1 MLAFGCL
8 ENLMEA
14 MISVGASRPWEIIFL
29 DFDGVVKDSLA
40 AKGEAFEQIFLPF
53 GADIAKKVRR
63 HHEANGGVSRFDKL
77 PLYFTMAE
85 TQCSEE
91 LIAEYARKFSDLV
104 MQKVIDSHWVPG
116 VRQFLAKHYADK
128 QFFLITATP
137 QEEIQEIVE
146 AIGINDFFTKIVGT
160 PVKKSDAI
168 HEILEATSV
177 SADRAMMIGDSISDY
192 QGAVANNITFIL
204 RKTSLNRGLQQELIC
219 PMIDDFFDLT
229 I

>member
-1 MLAFGCL
+1 
-8 ENLMEA
+8 MEA
-14 MISVGASRPWEIIFL
+14 MISIGALRPWELIFL

-40 AKGEAFEQIFLPF
+40 AKAEAFEQIFLPF
-53 GADIAKKVRR
+53 GADIAKEVRR

-77 PLYFTMAE
+77 PLYLGMAGI
-85 TQCSEE
+85 QSNEE
-91 LIAEYARKFSDLV
+91 LIAEYAGKFSKLV

-116 VRQFLAKHYADK
+116 VKQFLAKHYADK

-146 AIGINDFFTKIVGT
+146 TIGINHFFVKIVGT
-160 PVKKSDAI
+160 PVKKADAI
-168 HEILEATSV
+168 HGILEAANV

-192 QGAVANNITFIL
+192 QGAVANNIMFIL
-204 RKTSLNRGLQQELIC
+204 RKTPLNRGLQQELNC
-219 PMIDDFFDLT
+219 LKIDDFCDLA